1 MAVES
6 VNQTQSLYFAA
17 VQTAKQEALKAQK
30 KQKTEKLKSKLFSSA
45 LQKSQEE
52 FELLSAGFPKEIAGM
67 STEDAIIY
75 LKDAADIAAETLK
88 SNQIPQNFSEYRKKV
103 SQFMRYIVKNNIEIK
118 HKIYGNKE
126 TESYVTFPKQNK
138 PLGLQLFGYD
148 PDNIA
153 KAAKIVLD
161 KNPNFNFIDVNM
173 ACPVLKVTKT
183 GAGSSLLK
191 DPEKCG
197 QIIRKLKQI
206 TDLPISAK
214 IRLGWDDKSINYLDV
229 IHELEDAGVDF
240 IALHARTKKDL
251 YYGEARMEIIKDL
264 QKKMRVPL
272 IISGNIFTFLLHMH
286 KLLPCE
292 LLIKVLRLY

>member
-118 HKIYGNKE
+118 HKMKYRSNTKRHLRLAP
-126 TESYVTFPKQNK
+126 YVQV
-138 PLGLQLFGYD
+138 
-148 PDNIA
+148 NIINQKLDEMA
-153 KAAKIVLD
+153 KWLISSHTDTLRMLAR
-161 KNPNFNFIDVNM
+161 ID
-173 ACPVLKVTKT
+173 
-183 GAGSSLLK
+183 
-191 DPEKCG
+191 E
-197 QIIRKLKQI
+197 
-206 TDLPISAK
+206 
-214 IRLGWDDKSINYLDV
+214 IN
-229 IHELEDAGVDF
+229 G
-240 IALHARTKKDL
+240 
-251 YYGEARMEIIKDL
+251 
-264 QKKMRVPL
+264 
-272 IISGNIFTFLLHMH
+272 
-286 KLLPCE
+286 
-292 LLIKVLRLY
+292 LLIDLLAT